1 MALRGPRPALL
12 LTLALLAACVALTI
26 GSRWNPLNDIF
37 RKEHVDFPKT
47 VATNNNAYCNKM
59 MWSRV
64 MYWKYSNTFI
74 HSSNEEINKVCTTD
88 GVASGPYKFESKNPF
103 NITICTFNPWSISYT
118 GVSVSE
124 KIVISCWNAL
134 PVFYVKNR

>member
-1 MALRGPRPALL
+1 MALRAPCPMLL
-12 LTLALLAACVALTI
+12 LPLVLLLACLALASGQPCFTQNRLFITHHVNNPRTLAP
-26 GSRWNPLNDIF
+26 NP
-37 RKEHVDFPKT
+37 R
-47 VATNNNAYCNKM
+47 AYCSIM
-59 MWSRV
+59 MRRRRI
-64 MYWKYSNTFI
+64 YGKLINTFI
-74 HSSNEEINKVCTTD
+74 HEINKVCTTD